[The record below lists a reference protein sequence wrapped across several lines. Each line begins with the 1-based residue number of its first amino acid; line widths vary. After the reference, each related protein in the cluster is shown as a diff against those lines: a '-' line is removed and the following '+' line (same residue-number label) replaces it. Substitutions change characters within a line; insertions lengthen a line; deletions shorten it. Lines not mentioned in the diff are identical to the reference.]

1 MTLGTLI
8 IWLVIGGIAGFVA
21 RQIMGG
27 ASPFGII
34 GDVILGIA
42 GGIVG
47 GYGLARL
54 GVGGTGGLIGTF
66 ITATIGAVVLVW
78 LSGKLKK

>member
-47 GYGLARL
+47 GYGLALL
-54 GVGGTGGLIGTF
+54 GVGGSGGLIGTF